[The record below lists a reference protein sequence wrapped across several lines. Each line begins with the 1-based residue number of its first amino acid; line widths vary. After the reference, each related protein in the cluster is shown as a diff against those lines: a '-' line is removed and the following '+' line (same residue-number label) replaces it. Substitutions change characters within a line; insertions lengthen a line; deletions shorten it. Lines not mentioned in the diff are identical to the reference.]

1 MAKEIFTGSNGIV
14 SKVPVHLLI
23 KSTWFPTWT
32 WIEFV
37 GFYSQGIW
45 TYMEGVSIMPKKIC
59 SWYAAQQWT
68 NTKWS
73 YFANIEE
80 ISYLLREDFFFA
92 NGNASNV
99 QIFGYKREDLLL
111 KQSSS
116 TIPKTESPKQQL
128 SQHRASFLRFTF
140 TILVWGIESK
150 IFVHLLFKRDLHF
163 THFSQWV
170 YWEFVSKISVI
181 LVRFLS

>member
-59 SWYAAQQWT
+59 SWYAAQQRT

-80 ISYLLREDFFFA
+80 ISYLLREDFFLPTEMLLMFRFLA
-92 NGNASNV
+92 IKEKTFCWSNH
-99 QIFGYKREDLLL
+99 QAQFR
-111 KQSSS
+111 KQRAQSNNWVN
-116 TIPKTESPKQQL
+116 TEHPFYVSL
-128 SQHRASFLRFTF
+128 SQ
-140 TILVWGIESK
+140 
-150 IFVHLLFKRDLHF
+150 
-163 THFSQWV
+163 
-170 YWEFVSKISVI
+170 Y
-181 LVRFLS
+181 